1 MSSPSKSTKKAPIFP
16 VGVAGKRELR
26 KALKNASGVEVI
38 KKFQQSHT
46 LHAMMAL
53 AFETQPR
60 YKIKTRSKEKETIES
75 LDTDSVM
82 EFLSHLGVTSYDVH
96 KRISDTLLKQLED
109 EIRKTTNDDQPLFE
123 LLMDAWVYAVAL
135 PELRPIIW
143 AILRQLGEKTPPV
156 VLKALAERD
165 EKEGSLKHEEIYRP
179 LPALLKKLVWEA
191 DWSDRIPLEPDEEP
205 AAYLKMVST
214 TILYETMY
222 PCVQQYCSNK
232 LLVDSANFPF
242 VTSSRDRRFATT
254 HRRALTSTA
263 TSQSAPGAASL
274 VRGANASNNSDQPT
288 SGKAI
293 AQLRLYLTDSSGSKS
308 VYRPQL
314 LYALLSILI
323 GEHGN
328 QKQTF
333 LGGSAFLHCTLV
345 SDILLSAGGPLP
357 KTYHHVHSLARSL
370 DECVQEGNITDEN
383 IVKIQNLVKHIFQP
397 DAAADEKTE
406 APKKKEA
413 ESAEDSL
420 TNAAKRQL
428 NRIVTEGI
436 SAMKETD
443 PQSLFLNPVTDAI
456 APGYSRIIKK
466 PMCISMMEEK
476 VFNGTYTSVDEWEQ
490 DVKLMYKNCIGTL
503 PRTHLLLYPCPFS
516 HSVDIE

>member
-1 MSSPSKSTKKAPIFP
+1 MSSPAAKKAPVFP

-38 KKFQQSHT
+38 KRFQQKNS
-46 LHAMMAL
+46 LHSMMAL

-60 YKIKTRSKEKETIES
+60 YKIKTRSKEKEAVES

-82 EFLSHLGVTSYDVH
+82 EFLSHLGVTHYEVH
-96 KRISDTLLKQLED
+96 KRISDSLLKQLED
-109 EIRKTTNDDQPLFE
+109 EIRKTTNDDQPLFD
-123 LLMDAWVYAVAL
+123 LLIESWGYAVSL

-165 EKEGSLKHEEIYRP
+165 EKEGGLKHEEIYRP

-191 DWSDRIPLEPDEEP
+191 DWSDRIPLEPEGDP
-205 AAYLKMVST
+205 AEHLKLVSN

-232 LLVDSANFPF
+232 LLVDSANIPF
-242 VTSSRDRRFATT
+242 VSSLRDRKVVTT
-254 HRRALTSTA
+254 HRRALTSAA
-263 TSQSAPGAASL
+263 TSQSVAGAASL
-274 VRGANASNNSDQPT
+274 MRGANTSNKSDQPT
-288 SGKAI
+288 SGKAV
-293 AQLRLYLTDSSGSKS
+293 AQLRLHLTDSSGSKS

-328 QKQTF
+328 RTQTF
-333 LGGSAFLHCTLV
+333 LGGADYLHCTLV

-357 KTYHHVHSLARSL
+357 KTYHHVHSLARCL
-370 DECVQEGNITDEN
+370 DDCVQEGNVTDEN
-383 IVKIQNLVKHIFQP
+383 IIKIQKLIRHIFQP
-397 DAAADEKTE
+397 DADLDET
-406 APKKKEA
+406 PVKKKEV
-413 ESAEDSL
+413 ETAEDSL

-466 PMCISMMEEK
+466 PMCIAMMEAK
-476 VFNGTYTSVDEWEQ
+476 VAGNEYNNVEDWEQ
-490 DVKLMYKNCIGTL
+490 DVKLMYKNCIG
-503 PRTHLLLYPCPFS
+503 RFCFRIFVPFLS
-516 HSVDIE
+516 LVFFLNNQLI